1 MRKTKLYKGLAAID
15 RSEWRR
21 LRKLVGSPFFNRSEE
36 ILRLLDILLSDI
48 EAGGGSD
55 DGWEKEELWEQLN
68 PGRPYDDTRFR
79 KYVSDLYKLFEEYFI
94 QRSLDRYPNLRLNL
108 LAEHITQAKAEP
120 LRQAIHQ
127 QLLRELEN
135 NPLRNG
141 AYYFDRYRSEKTIYY
156 LLDLENRRSDR
167 ANIEEMSNHL
177 DDFYLIEKLRFLIL
191 VYSRKLLKTF
201 DYQLEIGENIIP
213 FLEQSGKL
221 SNPSIA
227 IFYNIYRLYAAPQD
241 ESHYHALVQL
251 LDQHQHLFTR
261 QEAMDELYT
270 SAINYCLGKANQG
283 NQQFLREYFNL
294 IASLLKNG
302 LLIENNQLS
311 PWHFRNTVVAGLRL
325 GEYSWV
331 ENFISDYQQYLPD
344 SFRANALSYNL
355 AQLYFYQ
362 KRYDQVIQQLRNV
375 EYEDI
380 SYNLNSKVLLIQTY
394 FETDEDEALFSLL
407 DSFNTFLRRRK
418 DIATNRKLLYKNFIN
433 LTRKITKLMPGD
445 ARAAQALLAEIDS
458 LKDKSINLAWLKE
471 KVDTVGSR

>member
-1 MRKTKLYKGLAAID
+1 
-15 RSEWRR
+15 
-21 LRKLVGSPFFNRSEE
+21 
-36 ILRLLDILLSDI
+36 
-48 EAGGGSD
+48 
-55 DGWEKEELWEQLN
+55 
-68 PGRPYDDTRFR
+68 
-79 KYVSDLYKLFEEYFI
+79 
-94 QRSLDRYPNLRLNL
+94 
-108 LAEHITQAKAEP
+108 
-120 LRQAIHQ
+120 
-127 QLLRELEN
+127 
-135 NPLRNG
+135 
-141 AYYFDRYRSEKTIYY
+141 
-156 LLDLENRRSDR
+156 
-167 ANIEEMSNHL
+167 
-177 DDFYLIEKLRFLIL
+177 
-191 VYSRKLLKTF
+191 
-201 DYQLEIGENIIP
+201 
-213 FLEQSGKL
+213 
-221 SNPSIA
+221 
-227 IFYNIYRLYAAPQD
+227 
-241 ESHYHALVQL
+241 
-251 LDQHQHLFTR
+251 
-261 QEAMDELYT
+261 MDELYT

-294 IASLLKNG
+294 IAGLLKNG

-331 ENFISDYQQYLPD
+331 EHFISDYQQYLPD

-445 ARAAQALLAEIDS
+445 TKAAQALLAEIDS
-458 LKDKSINLAWLKE
+458 LRDKSINLAWLKE
-471 KVDTVGSR
+471 KVDTVGTR